1 MVICDFNQIFV
12 SDVSATYHYA
22 PSIISELPT
31 KSPGHERDNS
41 DVNAELQ
48 QWSNKLPLM
57 QRRSTRQLL
66 TSNSEDNFS
75 FVPEQPS
82 FMSRTMSIDESRY
95 PGGRGM
101 GNLPVSKSTVKT
113 YAEGLLWGDYFNS
126 MLKCWE
132 PLFEPF
138 SGAII
143 HEQVGATN
151 SHNYCY

>member
-22 PSIISELPT
+22 PSIISEVPT

-57 QRRSTRQLL
+57 QRRSTR
-66 TSNSEDNFS
+66 
-75 FVPEQPS
+75 QPS